1 MILVVEKKN
10 TFADK
15 NVLVVGLAR
24 SGVGASN
31 LLSAFGAKVTVAD
44 SKSRESLEGQ
54 IGKLAKPVRVIT
66 GDNPV
71 DVFGSSDIIVVSP
84 GVPLDIQP
92 LLYAKSRGI
101 HIIGELELAYQ
112 VIASGIRGQGSGDS
126 DAKTAEFIGITG
138 TNGKSTVTTLVDLM
152 LKRSGRRT
160 LLGGNIGNALSEEI
174 LKTVV
179 SGRLSDGSDRE
190 NTSTMPFMNVLPE
203 YIVAEI
209 SSFQLES
216 IERFR
221 PHIAAILNITPD
233 HLNRYKNMND
243 YIDAKARIF
252 ENQLSEDYLV
262 LNADDTTVMK
272 MAEVRLSAGNKKV
285 PNTLFFSRKKEV
297 KGVYCRD
304 GVLYCNIPNLAFP
317 SSKFPFISLEEIKIQ
332 GAHNLENAMSASL
345 IALISGQSYGPVR
358 DVLKTFS
365 GLEHRLEFVR
375 EINGI
380 QFMNDSKAT
389 NIGAVEKSLE
399 GLDHVIL
406 IMGGMDKGSDFAV
419 LHDLVKRRVKRLIVI
434 GEAQE
439 IIERALRGSAEILR
453 AEDLRDAVALSV
465 REASAGDTVLL
476 SPGCASFDMFKDFE
490 ERGRRFK
497 EIVKEVHDH

>member
-1 MILVVEKKN
+1 VILVEEKRN
-10 TFADK
+10 IFADK

-31 LLSAFGAKVTVAD
+31 LLSAFGAKVTVTD

-54 IGKLAKPVRVIT
+54 IRKLAQPVRVIT

-71 DVFGSSDIIVVSP
+71 DVFESCDMIVVSP

-92 LLYAKSRGI
+92 LLYARRRGI

-112 VIASGIRGQGSGDS
+112 VIKSGIRGQGSGVRE
-126 DAKTAEFIGITG
+126 KTETATEFIGITG

-152 LKRSGRRT
+152 LNRSGRRT
-160 LLGGNIGNALSEEI
+160 LLGGNIGNALTEEI
-174 LKTVV
+174 LKTGV
-179 SGRLSDGSDRE
+179 RE
-190 NTSTMPFMNVLPE
+190 EKNIDFV
-203 YIVAEI
+203 VAEI

-216 IERFR
+216 IESFR
-221 PHIAAILNITPD
+221 PGIAAILNITPD
-233 HLNRYKNMND
+233 HLNRYKSMDD
-243 YIDAKARIF
+243 YINAKARIF
-252 ENQLSEDYLV
+252 ENQLPEDYLV
-262 LNADDTTVMK
+262 LNADDPTVMK
-272 MAEVRLSAGNKKV
+272 MAEERFSAGNVKV
-285 PNTLFFSRKKEV
+285 PNTLFFSRKNEV

-304 GVLYCNIPNLAFP
+304 GELFCNIPNLDFP
-317 SSKFPFISLEEIKIQ
+317 SSKFPFISQEEIKIK
-332 GAHNLENAMSASL
+332 GVHNLENAMAASL
-345 IALISGQSYGPVR
+345 IALISGLSYQPVR
-358 DVLKTFS
+358 DALKTFS
-365 GLEHRLEFVR
+365 GLEHRLEFVS

-406 IMGGMDKGSDFAV
+406 IMGGMDKGSDFSV
-419 LHDLVKRRVKRLIVI
+419 LHDLIKRKVKSLILI
-434 GEAQE
+434 GEAKE
-439 IIERALRGSAEILR
+439 TIERALRGITEIQR
-453 AEDLRDAVALSV
+453 AEDLREAVALSF

-497 EIVKEVHDH
+497 EIVKEVHDK